1 MAALLAQYLVNG
13 VLTGGLY
20 ACLAVGFSLVWG
32 VLSVVNM
39 LHGSMVV
46 LGAYICILGVQQ
58 FGLPLYVVAPLACV
72 SLFLFGY
79 VVQRGL
85 INRVVAQPILIS
97 LTLTFG
103 LELIVNNLL
112 LYFVG
117 ATPRSLVL
125 NFGTIEY
132 FGLRAPG
139 ARVGGMLVACVLTL
153 MLYWLLHHSK
163 LGRAIIAVRMDRHAA
178 ALMGIRIP
186 QIYALTF
193 GIGALM
199 AGAAGC
205 AMALIYP
212 TSPMMSGVYLGKA
225 FIICVLGGLGSVPGA
240 IVGGLVLGIVEGI
253 GTITFGPQW
262 ATSLGFVMMMA
273 VIVLF
278 PSGLAGKKGF
288 E

>member
-1 MAALLAQYLVNG
+1 MLGQYVVNG
-13 VLTGGLY
+13 VLMGGLY

-32 VLSVVNM
+32 VLNVVNM

-46 LGAYICILGVQQ
+46 LGVYFCIYGVQK
-58 FGLPLYVVAPLACV
+58 FGLPLYAVVPLVCGG
-72 SLFLFGY
+72 LFIFGY
-79 VVQRGL
+79 AIQRGL
-85 INRVVAQPILIS
+85 INRVVAQPILIT

-103 LELIVNNLL
+103 LELVVNNIMLEV
-112 LYFVG
+112 FS
-117 ATPRSLVL
+117 ATPQSLVS
-125 NFGTIEY
+125 NY
-132 FGLRAPG
+132 G
-139 ARVGGMLVACVLTL
+139 ALAFAGVRVPVVRVGGMLVAGVLTL
-153 MLYWLLHHSK
+153 LLWWLLRHSK
-163 LGRAIIAVRMDRHAA
+163 VGRAIIAVRMDRHAA

-212 TSPMMSGVYLGKA
+212 VTPMMSDEFLGKA
-225 FIICVLGGLGSVPGA
+225 FVICVLGGLGSVPGA
-240 IVGGLVLGIVEGI
+240 IIGGLVLGIAEGI
-253 GTITFGPQW
+253 GTLALGPQW
-262 ATSLGFVMMMA
+262 AGSVGFLLMMA

>member
-1 MAALLAQYLVNG
+1 MLGQYVINGLLM
-13 VLTGGLY
+13 GGLY

-32 VLSVVNM
+32 VLNIVNM

-46 LGAYICILGVQQ
+46 LGAYACLYGVQQ
-58 FGLPLYVVAPLACV
+58 FGLPLYVVAPLACGA
-72 SLFLFGY
+72 LFLFGY
-79 VVQRGL
+79 ALQRGL

-103 LELIVNNLL
+103 LELIVNNLIL
-112 LYFVG
+112 HFFS
-117 ATPRSLVL
+117 ATPRSLVT
-125 NFGTIEY
+125 NFGTLE
-132 FGLRAPG
+132 FWGLRVPVV
-139 ARVGGMLVACVLTL
+139 RVGGMLVAGLLTL
-153 MLYWLLHHSK
+153 LLYWLLRHSK
-163 LGRAIIAVRMDRHAA
+163 IGRAIIAVRMDRHAA
-178 ALMGIRIP
+178 SLMGIRIP

-212 TSPMMSGVYLGKA
+212 VTPAMSGVFLGKA
-225 FIICVLGGLGSVPGA
+225 FVICVLGGLGSVPGA

-253 GTITFGPQW
+253 GTLALGSQW
-262 ATSLGFVMMMA
+262 ASSVGFLLMMA

-278 PSGLAGKKGF
+278 PSGLAGKKGY